1 MIVILKYFYETSTT
15 YDEYNTLWDEN
26 RNRMVFLHHNLP
38 LSKQK
43 NLIMNDI
50 TVNKDILSVRFPT
63 YRTIKQNEIIN
74 NILSGN
80 GFTYSDTVWFPK
92 EVWIYSPQS
101 TL

>member
-1 MIVILKYFYETSTT
+1 
-15 YDEYNTLWDEN
+15 
-26 RNRMVFLHHNLP
+26 
-38 LSKQK
+38 
-43 NLIMNDI
+43 MNDI
-50 TVNKDILSVRFPT
+50 TVNKDILSLRFPT

-101 TL
+101 M